1 MLKERSNTIK
11 EQQKRVEI
19 GTVKR
24 QDILENQAKIVYLG
38 IGSNLGDRK
47 KNIEIAKSH
56 LSENNLDFLSISSF
70 YETPSW
76 PDPKKPKFLN
86 IVIKAKFCLDPK
98 VSFKICKKIEI
109 LLGRKKGKKNDP
121 RICDID
127 IIDFN
132 KKVLKK
138 LTLPHKLMHKRNFV
152 LSLFL
157 KFKKNGIIQLL
168 KKILKKL
175 DFFTLSSNDIRSI
188 KQI

>member
-1 MLKERSNTIK
+1 MTK
-11 EQQKRVEI
+11 EQPKKVEI

-56 LSENNLDFLSISSF
+56 LSEKNLDFLSISSF

-86 IVIKAKFCLDPK
+86 IVIKAKFYHDPE
-98 VSFKICKKIEI
+98 SLLEICKKIEI

-121 RICDID
+121 RVCDID

-132 KKVLKK
+132 KKVLKVKNK

-152 LSLFL
+152 LVPFFEIQKKWHHPIIKKDLKSL
-157 KFKKNGIIQLL
+157 ISS
-168 KKILKKL
+168 
-175 DFFTLSSNDIRSI
+175 LSQADIRSI

>member
-1 MLKERSNTIK
+1 MTK
-11 EQQKRVEI
+11 EQQKREGI
-19 GTVKR
+19 GTVKKR
-24 QDILENQAKIVYLG
+24 DILENQAKIVYLG

-56 LSENNLDFLSISSF
+56 LNENNLDFLSVSSF

-76 PDPKKPKFLN
+76 PDPQNPKFLN
-86 IVIKAKFCLDPK
+86 IVIKAKFNFDPETLLK
-98 VSFKICKKIEI
+98 TCKNIEI

-121 RICDID
+121 RVCDID

-132 KKVLKK
+132 KKVLKVKNK

-152 LSLFL
+152 LVPFFEIQKKWHHPIIKKDLKSL
-157 KFKKNGIIQLL
+157 ISLL
-168 KKILKKL
+168 PQA
-175 DFFTLSSNDIRSI
+175 DIRSI

>member
-1 MLKERSNTIK
+1 M
-11 EQQKRVEI
+11 
-19 GTVKR
+19 KR

-47 KNIEIAKSH
+47 KNIEIAKSY
-56 LSENNLDFLSISSF
+56 LSEKNLDFLSISSF

-86 IVIKAKFCLDPK
+86 IVIKAKFYHDPE
-98 VSFKICKKIEI
+98 SLLEICKKIEI

-121 RICDID
+121 RVCDID

-132 KKVLKK
+132 KKVLKVKNK

-152 LSLFL
+152 LIPFFEVQKEWYHPIIKKDLKSL
-157 KFKKNGIIQLL
+157 ISLL
-168 KKILKKL
+168 
-175 DFFTLSSNDIRSI
+175 SQADIRSI

>member
-1 MLKERSNTIK
+1 M
-11 EQQKRVEI
+11 
-19 GTVKR
+19 KR
-24 QDILENQAKIVYLG
+24 QDISENQAKIVYLG

-86 IVIKAKFCLDPK
+86 VVIKAKFCFDPE
-98 VSFKICKKIEI
+98 SLLKICKKIEI

-132 KKVLKK
+132 GRIIEKKIGYNKISV
-138 LTLPHKLMHKRNFV
+138 PHERMYNRNFV
-152 LSLFL
+152 LLPLFEINKDWFHPKL
-157 KFKKNGIIQLL
+157 CKNIVFLLSNLTSEQLLGIKIIQ
-168 KKILKKL
+168 
-175 DFFTLSSNDIRSI
+175 
-188 KQI
+188 

>member
-1 MLKERSNTIK
+1 MTK

-24 QDILENQAKIVYLG
+24 RDILENQAKTVYLG

-56 LSENNLDFLSISSF
+56 LSENNLDFLSVSSF

-76 PDPKKPKFLN
+76 PDPKKPKFFN
-86 IVIKAKFCLDPK
+86 IVIKAKFYHDPE
-98 VSFKICKKIEI
+98 SLLEICKKIEI
-109 LLGRKKGKKNDP
+109 LVGRKKGKKNDP
-121 RICDID
+121 RVCDID

-132 KKVLKK
+132 KKVLKVKNK

-152 LSLFL
+152 LVPFFEIQKKWHHPIIKKDLKSL
-157 KFKKNGIIQLL
+157 ISS
-168 KKILKKL
+168 
-175 DFFTLSSNDIRSI
+175 LSEADIRSI

>member
-1 MLKERSNTIK
+1 MIK
-11 EQQKRVEI
+11 GQRKKVEI

-47 KNIEIAKSH
+47 KNIEIAKSY
-56 LSENNLDFLSISSF
+56 LSTNNLDFLSISSF

-86 IVIKAKFCLDPK
+86 IVIKAKFYFDPE
-98 VSFKICKKIEI
+98 SLLKICKNIEI
-109 LLGRKKGKKNDP
+109 LLGRIKGKKNDP
-121 RICDID
+121 RVCDID
-127 IIDFN
+127 IIDFD
-132 KKVLKK
+132 KKVLKVKNK

-152 LSLFL
+152 LIPFFEIQKKWYHPIIKKDLKSL
-157 KFKKNGIIQLL
+157 ISS
-168 KKILKKL
+168 
-175 DFFTLSSNDIRSI
+175 LSQADIRSI

>member
-1 MLKERSNTIK
+1 M
-11 EQQKRVEI
+11 
-19 GTVKR
+19 KR
-24 QDILENQAKIVYLG
+24 QDISENQAKIVYLG

-86 IVIKAKFCLDPK
+86 VVIKAKFCFDPENLL
-98 VSFKICKKIEI
+98 KICKKIEI
-109 LLGRKKGKKNDP
+109 LVGRKKGKKNDP

-132 KKVLKK
+132 KKILKVKNK

-152 LSLFL
+152 LIPFFEIQKEWHHPIIKKDLKSL
-157 KFKKNGIIQLL
+157 ISS
-168 KKILKKL
+168 
-175 DFFTLSSNDIRSI
+175 LSQADIRSI

>member
-1 MLKERSNTIK
+1 M
-11 EQQKRVEI
+11 
-19 GTVKR
+19 KR

-56 LSENNLDFLSISSF
+56 LTENNLDFLSISSF

-76 PDPKKPKFLN
+76 PDPKNPKFLN
-86 IVIKAKFCLDPK
+86 IVIKAKFYFDP
-98 VSFKICKKIEI
+98 VSLLNICKKIEI
-109 LLGRKKGKKNDP
+109 LLGRKKSKKNDP
-121 RICDID
+121 RVCDID

-132 KKVLKK
+132 KKVLKVKNK

-152 LSLFL
+152 LIPFFEIQKKWHHPIIKKDLKSL
-157 KFKKNGIIQLL
+157 ISS
-168 KKILKKL
+168 
-175 DFFTLSSNDIRSI
+175 LSEADIRSI

>member
-1 MLKERSNTIK
+1 M
-11 EQQKRVEI
+11 
-19 GTVKR
+19 KR
-24 QDILENQAKIVYLG
+24 QDISENQAKIVYLG

-86 IVIKAKFCLDPK
+86 VVIKAKFCFDPE
-98 VSFKICKKIEI
+98 SLLKICKKIEI

-132 KKVLKK
+132 KKVLKVKNK

-152 LSLFL
+152 LIPFL

-168 KKILKKL
+168 KKILKA
-175 DFFTLSSNDIRSI
+175 
-188 KQI
+188 

>member
-76 PDPKKPKFLN
+76 PNPKHPKFLN
-86 IVIKAKFCLDPK
+86 IMIKANFYSNPENLLN
-98 VSFKICKKIEI
+98 ICKSVEI
-109 LLGRKKGKKNDP
+109 LLGRKKSKKK
-121 RICDID
+121 C
-127 IIDFN
+127 
-132 KKVLKK
+132 
-138 LTLPHKLMHKRNFV
+138 TS
-152 LSLFL
+152 SL
-157 KFKKNGIIQLL
+157 
-168 KKILKKL
+168 
-175 DFFTLSSNDIRSI
+175 
-188 KQI
+188 

>member
-1 MLKERSNTIK
+1 M
-11 EQQKRVEI
+11 
-19 GTVKR
+19 KR

-47 KNIEIAKSH
+47 KNIEIAKSY

-76 PDPKKPKFLN
+76 PDPKNPKFLN
-86 IVIKAKFCLDPK
+86 IVIKAKFYSDPENLL
-98 VSFKICKKIEI
+98 KICKKIEI

-121 RICDID
+121 RVCDID

-132 KKVLKK
+132 KKVLKVKNK

-152 LSLFL
+152 LIPFFEVQKEWYHPIIKKDLKSL
-157 KFKKNGIIQLL
+157 ISS
-168 KKILKKL
+168 
-175 DFFTLSSNDIRSI
+175 LSQADIRSI

>member
-1 MLKERSNTIK
+1 MIK
-11 EQQKRVEI
+11 EQQKRIEI
-19 GTVKR
+19 GIVIR

-56 LSENNLDFLSISSF
+56 LSEKNLDFLSISSF

-86 IVIKAKFCLDPK
+86 IVIKAKFYHDPE
-98 VSFKICKKIEI
+98 SLLEICKKIEI
-109 LLGRKKGKKNDP
+109 LLGRKKAKKNDP
-121 RICDID
+121 RFCDID

-132 KKVLKK
+132 KKVLKVKNK

-152 LSLFL
+152 LIPFFEIQKKWHHPIIKKDLKSL
-157 KFKKNGIIQLL
+157 ISLL
-168 KKILKKL
+168 PQA
-175 DFFTLSSNDIRSI
+175 DIRSI

>member
-1 MLKERSNTIK
+1 M
-11 EQQKRVEI
+11 
-19 GTVKR
+19 KR

-56 LSENNLDFLSISSF
+56 LSEHNLNFLSISSF

-76 PDPKKPKFLN
+76 PDPKNPKFLN
-86 IVIKAKFCLDPK
+86 IVIKAKFNLDPK
-98 VSFKICKKIEI
+98 TLLKICKKIEI
-109 LLGRKKGKKNDP
+109 LLGRKKGKKNDT
-121 RICDID
+121 RVCDID

-132 KKVLKK
+132 KKVLKVKNK

-152 LSLFL
+152 LIPFFEIQKEWHHPIIKKDL
-157 KFKKNGIIQLL
+157 KNLIYSISQ
-168 KKILKKL
+168 
-175 DFFTLSSNDIRSI
+175 SDIRSI

>member
-1 MLKERSNTIK
+1 M
-11 EQQKRVEI
+11 
-19 GTVKR
+19 KR

-76 PDPKKPKFLN
+76 PDPQNPKFLN
-86 IVIKAKFCLDPK
+86 IVIKAKFNFDPETLL
-98 VSFKICKKIEI
+98 KICKNIEI
-109 LLGRKKGKKNDP
+109 LLGREKGKKNDP
-121 RICDID
+121 RVCDID

-132 KKVLKK
+132 KKILKIKNK

-152 LSLFL
+152 LIPFFEIQKNWHHPIIKKDLKSL
-157 KFKKNGIIQLL
+157 ISLL
-168 KKILKKL
+168 PQA
-175 DFFTLSSNDIRSI
+175 DIRSI

>member
-1 MLKERSNTIK
+1 M
-11 EQQKRVEI
+11 KR
-19 GTVKR
+19 R
-24 QDILENQAKIVYLG
+24 DILENQAKIVYLG

-86 IVIKAKFCLDPK
+86 VVIKAKFCFDPE
-98 VSFKICKKIEI
+98 SLLKICKKIET

-121 RICDID
+121 RVCDID

-132 KKVLKK
+132 KKVLKVRNK

-152 LSLFL
+152 LIPFFEIQKKWHHPIIKKDLKSL
-157 KFKKNGIIQLL
+157 ISS
-168 KKILKKL
+168 
-175 DFFTLSSNDIRSI
+175 LSEDDIRSI